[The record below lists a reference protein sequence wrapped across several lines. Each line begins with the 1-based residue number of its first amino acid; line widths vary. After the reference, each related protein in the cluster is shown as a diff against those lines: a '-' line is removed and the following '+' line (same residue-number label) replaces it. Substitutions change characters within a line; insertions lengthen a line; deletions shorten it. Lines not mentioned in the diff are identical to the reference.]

1 MQVNAL
7 WRSMVISLT
16 FSNVK
21 NSQKEGHHVSSPS
34 KLPFHP
40 LFYTQRWLVGS
51 ESDTAIINMN
61 FDQISYACD
70 IPSKI
75 EYGIID

>member
-1 MQVNAL
+1 M
-7 WRSMVISLT
+7 
-16 FSNVK
+16 
-21 NSQKEGHHVSSPS
+21 SSPS

-75 EYGIID
+75 EYSIID